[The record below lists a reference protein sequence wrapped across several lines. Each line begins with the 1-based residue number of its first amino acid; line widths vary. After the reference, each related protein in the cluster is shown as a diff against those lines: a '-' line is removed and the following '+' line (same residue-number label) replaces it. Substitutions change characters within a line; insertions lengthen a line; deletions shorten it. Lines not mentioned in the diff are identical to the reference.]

1 MFAVTVED
9 VVVVSLVAE
18 LVANERQR
26 TRTER
31 ISLWR
36 RRWDRPEEES
46 SLLEWLMALD
56 KSEEGQVCWKR
67 DIT

>member
-36 RRWDRPEEES
+36 RR
-46 SLLEWLMALD
+46 
-56 KSEEGQVCWKR
+56 
-67 DIT
+67 